1 MSYSNFVVDV
11 VKYIKFYSLFIK
23 SFTIHRTIKVPGT
36 FKFFTISHPCN
47 KAHIVF
53 CYMVY
58 QSYILLNLWQVLFSP
73 GKLVPPPPPPHMKST
88 TSTVFFTFR
97 DMGARRHCNGE
108 DRDSY
113 VEAINGRIQFIDTII
128 GIPYLDMTNLICSDL
143 WLL

>member
-1 MSYSNFVVDV
+1 
-11 VKYIKFYSLFIK
+11 
-23 SFTIHRTIKVPGT
+23 
-36 FKFFTISHPCN
+36 
-47 KAHIVF
+47 
-53 CYMVY
+53 
-58 QSYILLNLWQVLFSP
+58 
-73 GKLVPPPPPPHMKST
+73 MKST

-143 WLL
+143 MLL